1 MTLLTSAADADA
13 GSLVGQLLTLRVANV
28 PAGDSGAACF
38 QVQVR

>member
-1 MTLLTSAADADA
+1 MTLLTSANDADS
-13 GSLVGQLLTLRVANV
+13 GSLVGQLLTVRVGNV